1 MWLLMMGSVWQLGD
15 GTVWTHSIPPASL
28 LHPSC
33 IPAASRSLPSCT
45 ADRASAIWCQGH
57 WEIADNLAEN
67 GWQIAVFRLI
77 LQGRVCAEIA
87 EEVAR
92 EAGSREGMLLF

>member
-1 MWLLMMGSVWQLGD
+1 MMGSVWQVGD

-45 ADRASAIWCQGH
+45 ADCASAIWCQGH